1 MQWKELCSF
10 YPSYVSL
17 IFSVIERKWKRNCCH
32 VELFTKDMRILYFY
46 GVWIIL
52 RLVLLQFCCIF
63 HTLFALNM
71 VLKKQQ
77 QYAALGSLDP
87 EPHFLNSLC
96 SWLSRTCS
104 PFPIILQQTEMDL
117 FLILRSR
124 LNFFLSFFSNTLHEV
139 CAGTK
144 RMIKGRGSIFH
155 FPFLPSVS
163 LNLKIVLDSGTIAW
177 TECKA
182 VGGNTRQM
190 SEIACCAQ

>member
-1 MQWKELCSF
+1 
-10 YPSYVSL
+10 
-17 IFSVIERKWKRNCCH
+17 
-32 VELFTKDMRILYFY
+32 
-46 GVWIIL
+46 
-52 RLVLLQFCCIF
+52 
-63 HTLFALNM
+63 M

-87 EPHFLNSLC
+87 ELIMLLIISDLQSISHYITADKDGP
-96 SWLSRTCS
+96 LSHS
-104 PFPIILQQTEMDL
+104 EEPAQ
-117 FLILRSR
+117 
-124 LNFFLSFFSNTLHEV
+124 FLSLFFFSNTLHEV

-144 RMIKGRGSIFH
+144 GMIKGRGSIFH

-182 VGGNTRQM
+182 VGGNSRQM